1 MIRDVLV
8 REEPLMLKP
17 GQFYA
22 VASAAG
28 VAAFVLLVTAMH
40 APVEAAAAVGIAV
53 TLMVRLLSIRLN
65 WTTRPVRRPDDA

>member
-1 MIRDVLV
+1 
-8 REEPLMLKP
+8 
-17 GQFYA
+17 